1 MMSRVASDLPT
12 STGAFPPAGITRSG
26 SFDLTLTNL
35 TATGF
40 RCFRKV
46 EARLAPLTLLV
57 GENGAGKTSFL
68 ALARALL
75 DSGYG
80 RQIPDFREPP
90 YDLGTFRDIAHR
102 RGAKGGGASA
112 FSASFEA
119 RSKSTGKTH
128 RHEVTFEERAAFA
141 VPSVRRYA
149 SGRNAFVEREAD
161 FSIET
166 PRGKWTGAYSEIGGP
181 IRRGEAFSIPSWAL
195 VDALAAP
202 GEEGNAM
209 RRKSRGG
216 NGPESPPG
224 HAVLKAVSKA
234 LRSFA
239 AAWPS
244 ERPYCSAPVRTR
256 PLRTYDPL
264 KPAPDPE
271 GENIPTYLA
280 HLSAREK
287 DHWDALR
294 DLLESFGRS
303 AGLFDELRVNRLSGS
318 GGGSFRIQVRKHAS
332 GKRGPWRNL
341 VDAGYGV
348 SQSLRFLTELLRRDG
363 AGRFLLQQPEA
374 HLHPRAQA
382 ELGSLL
388 CRVAA
393 SGRQVIVETHSD
405 HLWDRVRMD
414 VRDGVTDL
422 QPKDVSLLFFERE
435 DLEVRIHSL
444 EFDRTGGV
452 IGAPVGYRQFFLDE
466 LDRSISV

>member
-1 MMSRVASDLPT
+1 
-12 STGAFPPAGITRSG
+12 
-26 SFDLTLTNL
+26 
-35 TATGF
+35 
-40 RCFRKV
+40 
-46 EARLAPLTLLV
+46 
-57 GENGAGKTSFL
+57 
-68 ALARALL
+68 
-75 DSGYG
+75 
-80 RQIPDFREPP
+80 
-90 YDLGTFRDIAHR
+90 
-102 RGAKGGGASA
+102 
-112 FSASFEA
+112 
-119 RSKSTGKTH
+119 
-128 RHEVTFEERAAFA
+128 
-141 VPSVRRYA
+141 
-149 SGRNAFVEREAD
+149 
-161 FSIET
+161 
-166 PRGKWTGAYSEIGGP
+166 
-181 IRRGEAFSIPSWAL
+181 
-195 VDALAAP
+195 
-202 GEEGNAM
+202 M
-209 RRKSRGG
+209 RRKLRGG

-239 AAWPS
+239 AVWPS
-244 ERPYCSAPVRTR
+244 ERPYCGAPVRTR
-256 PLRTYDPL
+256 PLRTYDSL
-264 KPAPDPE
+264 KLAPDPE

-287 DHWDALR
+287 DHREGLR
-294 DLLESFGRS
+294 DLLASFGRS

-422 QPKDVSLLFFERE
+422 EPKDVSLLFFERE
-435 DLEVRIHSL
+435 DSEVRIHSL
-444 EFDRTGGV
+444 EFDRAGGV
-452 IGAPVGYRQFFLDE
+452 VGAPVGYRQFFLDE
-466 LDRSISV
+466 LDRSISA